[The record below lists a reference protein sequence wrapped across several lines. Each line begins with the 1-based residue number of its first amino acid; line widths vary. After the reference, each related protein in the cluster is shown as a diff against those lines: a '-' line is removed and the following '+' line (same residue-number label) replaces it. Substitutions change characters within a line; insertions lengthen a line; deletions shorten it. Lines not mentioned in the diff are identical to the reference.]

1 MTSVL
6 DIQALALFKQ
16 LDARGINLPL
26 EVCKDICETVTEEV
40 ASIGEEMEKRIRER
54 EEA

>member
-6 DIQALALFKQ
+6 DIQSLALFKQ
-16 LDARGINLPL
+16 IEARGISLPL
-26 EVCKDICETVTEEV
+26 EVCKDICEAVMAEV

-54 EEA
+54 EPA